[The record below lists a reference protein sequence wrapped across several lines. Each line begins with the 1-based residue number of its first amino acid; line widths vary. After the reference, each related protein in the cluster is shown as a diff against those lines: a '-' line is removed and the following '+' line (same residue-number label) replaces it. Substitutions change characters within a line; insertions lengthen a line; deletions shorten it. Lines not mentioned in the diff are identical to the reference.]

1 MEFLCGILVMIGVGI
16 ENVVLYRSNFEYIDF
31 IGKFNKNIEFVFVM
45 CICVFFIINIIGIC
59 IMVNIMLLK

>member
-31 IGKFNKNIEFVFVM
+31 IGKFNKNIEFVCVM
-45 CICVFFIINIIGIC
+45 CICVFFIINLIGI
-59 IMVNIMLLK
+59 IVNIMLLK

>member
-31 IGKFNKNIEFVFVM
+31 IGKFIKNIEFVFVI
-45 CICVFFIINIIGIC
+45 CICVFFIINIIGI
-59 IMVNIMLLK
+59 MVNIMLLK

>member
-31 IGKFNKNIEFVFVM
+31 IGKFNRNIEFVFVM
-45 CICVFFIINIIGIC
+45 CIYVFFIINIIV
-59 IMVNIMLLK
+59 IMVDIMLLK

>member
-31 IGKFNKNIEFVFVM
+31 IGKFYKNIEFVFVM
-45 CICVFFIINIIGIC
+45 CICVFFIINIIV

>member
-1 MEFLCGILVMIGVGI
+1 MIGVGI

-45 CICVFFIINIIGIC
+45 CICVFFIINIIV

>member
-31 IGKFNKNIEFVFVM
+31 IGKFNRNIEFVFVM
-45 CICVFFIINIIGIC
+45 CIYVFFIINIIV

>member
-31 IGKFNKNIEFVFVM
+31 IGKFNKNIEFVFVI
-45 CICVFFIINIIGIC
+45 CICVFFIINIIGI
-59 IMVNIMLLK
+59 MVNIMLLK